1 MSKELTFAPQ
11 KNKDAPRQLDDATMT
26 ADLNTEASSLIETRR
41 DYTANTLRRDDLA
54 GDPVSQFTQWL
65 KDAREQKILDATAMT
80 LSTSDSTGQPH
91 SRVVLLK
98 HFDSDGFVW
107 YTYQESDK
115 ARQLAQNPKAAL
127 LFYWCALERQVRIE
141 GTVEKLDPANADEYF
156 YSRPEGS
163 RFSAAASV
171 QSSPVDNRDV
181 LEARVQELHGK
192 HPDGNVPRPDAWG
205 GYRIKPHRFEF
216 WQGRADRLHDRFV
229 FEQSAKATDWQTTR
243 ISP

>member
-1 MSKELTFAPQ
+1 
-11 KNKDAPRQLDDATMT
+11 MT
-26 ADLNTEASSLIETRR
+26 NDNHSTDSSPAAASLIEERR
-41 DYTANTLRRDDLA
+41 DYTANTLRGKDLSSS
-54 GDPVSQFTQWL
+54 PVTQFTQWL
-65 KDAREQKILDATAMT
+65 QDARDEKILDATAMM

-98 HFDSDGFVW
+98 NFDDEGFVW

-115 ARQLAQNPKAAL
+115 ARQIQENPKASI

-141 GTVEKLDPANADEYF
+141 GTVEKLDPADADEYF

-171 QSSPVDNRDV
+171 QSSPVDNREV
-181 LEARVQELHGK
+181 LEQRVRELHEQY
-192 HPDGNVPRPDAWG
+192 PDGNVPRPAVWG
-205 GYRIKPHRFEF
+205 GYRLRPHRLEF
-216 WQGRADRLHDRFV
+216 WQGRADRLHDRFI
-229 FEQSAKATDWQTTR
+229 FERSSANTDWSIQR